1 MILCGADRRDVFHV
15 AMEMRERDYEEISCL
30 TFAQNREELANYL
43 ADSYAAHQ
51 NVYACGTSKD
61 GPIAIIA
68 YIPVRPGVWSLG
80 LFATDKFQK
89 VGRFL
94 TKAIIRDIIPALDRG
109 NAHRVEA
116 QSIEGYDQVHR
127 WLEFIGLKKESDLP
141 GFGRNGENFVNFTY
155 VRKPGAK
162 PGSLKWRRPGVIS

>member
-94 TKAIIRDIIPALDRG
+94 TKAIIRDIIPALDRA

-116 QSIEGYDQVHR
+116 QSIEGYDEVHR
-127 WLEFIGLKKESDLP
+127 WLEFLGLKKENTIP
-141 GFGRNGENFVNFTY
+141 GFGRNGETFITFSY
-155 VRKPGAK
+155 VRSDSQAPGTV
-162 PGSLKWRRPGVIS
+162 KWRTRGVVE

>member
-1 MILCGADRRDVFHV
+1 MFFRPALPEEIYEVAMNMRQRDYDEILCVTWAD
-15 AMEMRERDYEEISCL
+15 E
-30 TFAQNREELANYL
+30 REELAEYL
-43 ADSYAAHQ
+43 MFALKDHE
-51 NVYACGTSKD
+51 NVYAFGDSD
-61 GPIAIIA
+61 DAVGIVSYLPL
-68 YIPVRPGVWSLG
+68 RPGVWHLG
-80 LFATDKFQK
+80 LFATDNFQK
-89 VGRFL
+89 VGSFL
-94 TKAIIRDIIPALDRG
+94 TRCVIRDIIPALDRG